1 MNLEAPPALGGG
13 CAAPMLGDSMEKAPS
28 SPWMPFSML
37 FAAISTKVSS
47 ENMDMV
53 IGCYEEF
60 KVRYLALFLAWSW
73 LFLTIMNRLCL
84 HVCIYQSKKISRAEL
99 VKKLRHVVGDRVL
112 ISTIMR
118 LQDKVCTL
126 PLPTFWIDVL
136 LDSCWKPETLLAIR
150 CVKWGFWDGP
160 GLLCTQGLVSLQ
172 CTNFFW
178 RASEEQWF
186 DYLFIYCFLRK
197 NLLFCV
203 CVYLAAVTS
212 SGEAWGTQ
220 HIGGQDDGETV
231 KWVGGR
237 GR

>member
-60 KVRYLALFLAWSW
+60 KVRYLALSPDWSC
-73 LFLTIMNRLCL
+73 LFCTITSCLCL

-160 GLLCTQGLVSLQ
+160 GLLCTQGRYLCSAQASFEEHQKSSGLIICLFTVFWGKT
-172 CTNFFW
+172 CFF
-178 RASEEQWF
+178 
-186 DYLFIYCFLRK
+186 
-197 NLLFCV
+197 V
-203 CVYLAAVTS
+203 CVSIWQQLPPVGRREAPNTSAAKMMAKPW
-212 SGEAWGTQ
+212 SG
-220 HIGGQDDGETV
+220 V
-231 KWVGGR
+231 SGR